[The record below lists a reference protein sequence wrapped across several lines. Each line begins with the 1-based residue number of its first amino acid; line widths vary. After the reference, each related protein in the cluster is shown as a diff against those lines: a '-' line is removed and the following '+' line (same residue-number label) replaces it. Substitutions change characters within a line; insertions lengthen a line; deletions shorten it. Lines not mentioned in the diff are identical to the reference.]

1 MYSPLRTS
9 IQKFVA
15 LSDEEWNLLLPHLKI
30 RKIKKH
36 DLFSE
41 IGSLA
46 GEIGFVLQGSMRHYY
61 IKDGEEKTTYFYFEN
76 HFVASYISCIT
87 WQPSLLAI
95 QALSDCEL
103 IVFPYPVLQKLF
115 ETIGTFD
122 ALVATAGIAYFGP
135 FEKMTEEDFRL
146 GIDSKLMGQ
155 INLVLI
161 GKNYIN
167 PKGSF
172 TLTSGTLSDDPVR
185 FASAI
190 STVNGAINS
199 FVKAAAVE
207 LDNGIRINAVAPGV
221 VEDSPA
227 FHPFFPGSIPVSMSR
242 LSMAYVKSTL
252 GAQSGQVYKAE

>member
-1 MYSPLRTS
+1 MKIVIVGATGTIGRH
-9 IQKFVA
+9 VA
-15 LSDEEWNLLLPHLKI
+15 ESLKT
-30 RKIKKH
+30 
-36 DLFSE
+36 DNE
-41 IGSLA
+41 IISV
-46 GEIGFVLQGSMRHYY
+46 GF
-61 IKDGEEKTTYFYFEN
+61 KDGDYQVDMTST
-76 HFVASYISCIT
+76 HSI
-87 WQPSLLAI
+87 
-95 QALSDCEL
+95 
-103 IVFPYPVLQKLF
+103 QKLF